1 MPGLKKNT
9 SKLIVFIFHFLPK
22 KWKWK
27 KGTGHCSLFHIV
39 DILCTPLVHPLQTE
53 LTIVSEQSHETGNM
67 VVNDFSHLGMKGR
80 LSLKI
85 TPKKLQFFSNTSSSS
100 LSFND
105 KLLEA
110 TMNSHILTYQIHI
123 DETYLYVIFSWAT
136 INVFFFFFTTS
147 ILVQPVNSV
156 QRKGLSRL
164 CVYCWLFFSL
174 EMT

>member
-9 SKLIVFIFHFLPK
+9 SKLIVFIFHILPK

-27 KGTGHCSLFHIV
+27 KGTEHCSLFHIV
-39 DILCTPLVHPLQTE
+39 GILCTPLVHPLQTE

-85 TPKKLQFFSNTSSSS
+85 TPQKLQFLSNTSSSS

-110 TMNSHILTYQIHI
+110 SMNSHILSCQIRL

-136 INVFFFFFTTS
+136 INV
-147 ILVQPVNSV
+147 
-156 QRKGLSRL
+156 G
-164 CVYCWLFFSL
+164 FFSFL
-174 EMT
+174 LQVHWCNQ